1 MRHITLILSLTLL
14 GASTAY
20 SQTYNLE
27 GVTVTGSY
35 IVNKGDNM
43 IIHLPES
50 IKKNTFD
57 GYAALQALSLPGLR
71 IDPIEYTVT
80 SNTGDVMLCINGRE
94 ADVNEIRTLAPQ
106 HIKRINYYP
115 NFDPNHPAANAVI
128 DFIIVNPDSGGIA
141 YGNAKHNINIGKGDG
156 ILDLKHYKSKSELNF
171 QLSGNYGSYTQNR
184 GEESTTNMTFD
195 DGAVTKTSE
204 VRSSPQRSNSVK
216 GKVSWLKQG
225 KRDMFQ
231 MAAYL
236 NRGHEANRLNMSQS
250 YSTMSG
256 EILTQDYTHKDNI
269 SPAAQIYYQKIL
281 KGNGMFRA
289 NIYGN
294 YSHTDKE
301 REYNSTS
308 SFQADTKED
317 MFCLRP
323 NLLVGLNMGWN
334 RPFIYAAYDYKRTK
348 NKYTESGAESDN
360 KLTYG
365 NGLFTLGNNFIF
377 SKKFRITLQLSE
389 NVLSVDDGKD
399 NRTKC
404 FFSPSLLYNANLGHG
419 NTIRGELYSYV
430 NDPQMGYYNGSSQR
444 MDQYQILRG
453 NPELKNGHC
462 AGIESTFDSNH
473 RWGMFELFT
482 QYINMPKYIYEDVL
496 ADNDN
501 GVFVHTYKNGKS
513 YNHFLLNAEVRLN
526 VIPKRLVWMVAG
538 EYDLFKEEYR
548 KINEFVA
555 GTDLTYTGNNLIG
568 KVELTSPIKYLTKG
582 VEYKKPTSLRLSLR
596 YTIDR
601 LQIGFSATNPLMH
614 SFVKTT
620 YTADRYYNAAK
631 TYSPRIASNM
641 YMLTL
646 SYRMSYG
653 KKHKFQNI
661 EMDDSQSSGLLEQQ
675 NIRNEEMERGKR

>member
-1 MRHITLILSLTLL
+1 
-14 GASTAY
+14 
-20 SQTYNLE
+20 
-27 GVTVTGSY
+27 
-35 IVNKGDNM
+35 
-43 IIHLPES
+43 
-50 IKKNTFD
+50 
-57 GYAALQALSLPGLR
+57 
-71 IDPIEYTVT
+71 
-80 SNTGDVMLCINGRE
+80 
-94 ADVNEIRTLAPQ
+94 
-106 HIKRINYYP
+106 
-115 NFDPNHPAANAVI
+115 
-128 DFIIVNPDSGGIA
+128 
-141 YGNAKHNINIGKGDG
+141 
-156 ILDLKHYKSKSELNF
+156 
-171 QLSGNYGSYTQNR
+171 
-184 GEESTTNMTFD
+184 
-195 DGAVTKTSE
+195 
-204 VRSSPQRSNSVK
+204 
-216 GKVSWLKQG
+216 
-225 KRDMFQ
+225 
-231 MAAYL
+231 
-236 NRGHEANRLNMSQS
+236 
-250 YSTMSG
+250 
-256 EILTQDYTHKDNI
+256 
-269 SPAAQIYYQKIL
+269 
-281 KGNGMFRA
+281 MFRA